1 MIYSNS
7 SSIFST
13 LCCFCCCF
21 WFFALFCFVQV
32 VQPLPKIDCNVG
44 LVNYAYTRIQRIC
57 SIRVLFIILTLLFF
71 IYKIIF
77 DFLKLFFFF
86 QTAFKSFFFLD
97 HWTSYQIF
105 RFVCNV
111 EADFIQSR
119 FGWSFKIWLPFKCPP
134 GKVVKS
140 DHFWFLKVFWELIK
154 EWNE

>member
-13 LCCFCCCF
+13 LCCCCCCF
-21 WFFALFCFVQV
+21 WFFALFCFIQV

-77 DFLKLFFFF
+77 DFLKLFFFS
-86 QTAFKSFFFLD
+86 KPLLNLSSFLIIEHLTKFLD
-97 HWTSYQIF
+97 LFAMLKLILSNLDLVGPSKFDSHLNAL
-105 RFVCNV
+105 R
-111 EADFIQSR
+111 
-119 FGWSFKIWLPFKCPP
+119 
-134 GKVVKS
+134 VK
-140 DHFWFLKVFWELIK
+140 
-154 EWNE
+154 

>member
-13 LCCFCCCF
+13 LCCCCCCF

-86 QTAFKSFFFLD
+86 SEPLLNLSSFLIIEHLTNFLD
-97 HWTSYQIF
+97 LFAMLKLILSNLDLVGPSKFDSHLNAL
-105 RFVCNV
+105 R
-111 EADFIQSR
+111 
-119 FGWSFKIWLPFKCPP
+119 
-134 GKVVKS
+134 VK
-140 DHFWFLKVFWELIK
+140 
-154 EWNE
+154 

>member
-7 SSIFST
+7 SCIFST

-86 QTAFKSFFFLD
+86 SEPLLNLSSFLIIEHLTNFLD
-97 HWTSYQIF
+97 LFAMLKLILSNLDLVGPSKFDSHLNAL
-105 RFVCNV
+105 R
-111 EADFIQSR
+111 
-119 FGWSFKIWLPFKCPP
+119 
-134 GKVVKS
+134 VK
-140 DHFWFLKVFWELIK
+140 WLKVTTFGSLRFFGI
-154 EWNE
+154 